1 MKKKKRF
8 EREGSLDGTERK
20 KGLKGGWLDEN
31 ENGRIK
37 KIVFLDKDDRIAT
50 LTIAERVIYVGF
62 AVKSKHKRR

>member
-1 MKKKKRF
+1 MKKKKKF
-8 EREGSLDGTERK
+8 ERGNS
-20 KGLKGGWLDEN
+20 LDEN

-50 LTIAERVIYVGF
+50 LTIAERVISVGF

>member
-1 MKKKKRF
+1 M
-8 EREGSLDGTERK
+8 DGTERK
-20 KGLKGGWLDEN
+20 KRFERGDGLDEN

-50 LTIAERVIYVGF
+50 LTIAERVISVGF

>member
-8 EREGSLDGTERK
+8 ERGEG
-20 KGLKGGWLDEN
+20 LDEN

-50 LTIAERVIYVGF
+50 LTIAERVISVGF